1 MMFIIRVTTDVD
13 YSSFLLRQ
21 KTKEVASGEDKDEEN
36 VNGDLSP
43 SREDYKQS
51 LLNALS
57 KSRGHQQSSV
67 LCFKAGTTT
76 TTTTP
81 SAASE
86 CDHTVQYHGATFHML
101 SVSGSYLEYTEAA
114 GSVYRS
120 HNKSATKSA
129 HKFPTAPEK
138 ILDAPTLKD
147 DYCKFT
153 SVKYHAD

>member
-1 MMFIIRVTTDVD
+1 MD

-21 KTKEVASGEDKDEEN
+21 KTKEVTSGEDKDD

-43 SREDYKQS
+43 SREEYKQS

-57 KSRGHQQSSV
+57 KSRGHQQSNV
-67 LCFKAGTTT
+67 LSFKATTT
-76 TTTTP
+76 TT

-86 CDHTVQYHGATFHML
+86 CDNTISWCQYAIYWVFP
-101 SVSGSYLEYTEAA
+101 GSYLDYTEGA
-114 GSVYRS
+114 GLAYRS
-120 HNKSATKSA
+120 HNKSGTRST
-129 HKFPTAPEK
+129 HQFPTAPEK

-153 SVKYHAD
+153 GCG